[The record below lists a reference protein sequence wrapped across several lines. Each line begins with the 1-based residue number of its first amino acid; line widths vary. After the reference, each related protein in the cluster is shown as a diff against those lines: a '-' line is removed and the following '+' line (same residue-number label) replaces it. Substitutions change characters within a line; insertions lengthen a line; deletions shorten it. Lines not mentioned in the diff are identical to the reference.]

1 MKKFNLVKGLV
12 ISLMAFALAFTA
24 FGAVSASAEEV
35 AAPTAATGV
44 TYQAGANTI
53 TSTPGYVVYVLKNE
67 SGNTI
72 KANAVPAGK
81 IPSTGILSLD
91 KLNIKSTTKD
101 AYLYVCSTAFKA
113 EGTDIAPNMI
123 IKAQAAK
130 KVVGKI
136 DYTKADK
143 TDATDVLSIVA
154 TDKEKAVIENAAC
167 VWSENGKDY
176 SESTAFT
183 GAKLAS
189 MLGNGG
195 QIFVKMNGV
204 DGESGNAQFASK
216 AIKVKIAKQGKA
228 PKVKYDPKKDTIALK
243 NGFDF
248 ALATKDGNGKYTIDN
263 NTWKTILPV
272 LGTATPETAAAS
284 IVETTAYKPV
294 DKKDEAA
301 ATNYTQYKFKT
312 MSMAYLLG
320 KLGNPSTDTVYIA
333 VRQSATVKKP
343 ASAVTYIAF
352 DKQTAAPIV
361 YTASNVAGQYD
372 VAKASDFT
380 KGFVI
385 GKVANYNG
393 ENGTEG
399 YDDSFVLKNNNAGA
413 DKATAAYEFCAVMKS
428 DYTSFSNNKID
439 WTSLT
444 WKKLDPAKTKINSKL
459 KIKYNDI
466 DGNAVTGT
474 LTAGSLAEAAS
485 SAVPAGVD
493 TILLVRRAGVK
504 NGNVRPSEPIVLYV
518 VEGEDDYTLYSTV
531 ANGESADKYKVD
543 FYTLQKNQSGV
554 YTWTKDTEIAS
565 VTGWGKNGETENV
578 KFPTIAGA
586 KFYEYDGS
594 VVGNEKTATNSKYAI
609 TVAATIRVA
618 IVKTFK
624 VTVDF
629 NGGKLTEGAKSTA
642 VYETDKNGKITLPE
656 SSAMTPP
663 EGKAFDKFA
672 TAKSEGTNVT
682 GDTVFGEDTTVYA
695 LWKDATP

>member
-1 MKKFNLVKGLV
+1 MKKFNLSKGLIV
-12 ISLMAFALAFTA
+12 GLLTFVLAIAT
-24 FGAVSASAEEV
+24 FGAVKASAEEV
-35 AAPTAATGV
+35 AAPTAAASV

-53 TSTPGYVVYVLKNE
+53 TSTAGYVVYVLKNE

-176 SESTAFT
+176 SESIAFT

-195 QIFVKMNGV
+195 QIFVKMKGVNGA
-204 DGESGNAQFASK
+204 SGTAQFASK

-248 ALATKDGNGKYTIDN
+248 ALATKDGNGKYAISG
-263 NTWKTILPV
+263 TWKTILPV

-312 MSMAYLLG
+312 MSMAYLLE
-320 KLGNPSTDTVYIA
+320 KLGNPQTETVYIA

-393 ENGTEG
+393 ANGTQG
-399 YDDSFVLKNNNAGA
+399 YDDSFELKNNNAGA

-459 KIKYNDI
+459 KIKYNDT

-474 LTAGSLAEAAS
+474 LTAGSLAADAS
-485 SAVPAGVD
+485 ATVPSGVD

-531 ANGESADKYKVD
+531 ANGESADKYQVD

-618 IVKTFK
+618 VVKTFK

-642 VYETDKNGKITLPE
+642 VYDTTKEGKITLPVA
-656 SSAMTPP
+656 SAMTPP
-663 EGKAFDKFA
+663 DGKVFDKFA
-672 TAKSEGTNVT
+672 TAKSDGTEVT
-682 GDTVFGEDTTVYA
+682 TSTVFGEDTTVYVI
-695 LWKDATP
+695 WKDE